1 MKTTSDISDESVS
14 DLMVRLWDLGFD
26 TLDISKQLNQPESE
40 VHKILM
46 LRLSQR
52 RELRNGY
59 KNRVGSPAQC

>member
-52 RELRNGY
+52 REFRNGY

>member
-52 RELRNGY
+52 REFRNGY
-59 KNRVGSPAQC
+59 KNRVGSSAQC